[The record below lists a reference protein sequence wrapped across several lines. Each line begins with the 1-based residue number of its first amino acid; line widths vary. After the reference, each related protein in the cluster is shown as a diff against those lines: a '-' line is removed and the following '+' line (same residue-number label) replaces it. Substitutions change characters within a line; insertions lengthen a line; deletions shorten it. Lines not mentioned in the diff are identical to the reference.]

1 MKYRK
6 AKKAIAETIVAKG
19 SLSLIKKLLLFLI
32 SSAGAFFAFGI
43 FILLC
48 VCYVL
53 IAKEGAES
61 QGIVSFVS
69 FSPEVEAYRYY
80 VAEKCEENDITEFT
94 NCILAIMQV
103 ETGGT
108 TLDPMNAGDKE
119 FNTLYPKKRGLIEDP
134 EYSIDVGVLE
144 FKAILGELGI
154 RDLAEI
160 DNLMIAFQA
169 YHFDRGYIDF
179 ANSHGGYSTDSA
191 KEYLNQSELPY
202 YLRTTFA
209 TNVAAYVFIIGGS
222 IETFVYPVDDINILY
237 SFGDRLP
244 NGSTATGTYFKTDGE
259 VPIYA
264 ITDGDVA
271 RSITG
276 RRSITIYHNNY
287 TIKYKL
293 LNVHDDC
300 IPEYIPGDEEE
311 EGYWEDVYVEKGEE
325 IGTSLEQSDDY
336 QFFLQILYN
345 GQYIDPM
352 TILDITVSP
361 DYDAESGNDPLRDA
375 VVDYAKLWMSTP
387 YVWGGTNL
395 HTGVD
400 CSGFMQ
406 QIYKNFGFSIPR
418 TSREQANYKGAVWS
432 TTEVIPDLLLKGDLI
447 FYVDNKGVVNHVVMY
462 IGNGMII
469 GAQSAKSGIRIVQYN
484 YRTPV
489 KAIRIIP

>member
-1 MKYRK
+1 MKQK
-6 AKKAIAETIVAKG
+6 TKKTIKAISSIA
-19 SLSLIKKLLLFLI
+19 LIKKILLLIFGSLW
-32 SSAGAFFAFGI
+32 SVFFFCL
-43 FILLC
+43 FMMLC

-69 FSPEVEAYRYY
+69 FSPEVENYRYY

-108 TLDPMNAGDKE
+108 TLDPMNSGDKE
-119 FNTLYPKKRGLIEDP
+119 FNTEYPKKRGLIEDP

-144 FKAILGELGI
+144 FKAILDALNI
-154 RDLAEI
+154 HDLTEV
-160 DNLMIAFQA
+160 DRLMIAFQS
-169 YHFDRGYIDF
+169 YHFDRGYIDY
-179 ANSHGGYSTDSA
+179 ANDHGGYSTDSA

-209 TNVAAYVFIIGGS
+209 TNVAAYVFIIGGTL
-222 IETFVYPVDDINILY
+222 ETFVYPVDDMNILY

-259 VPIYA
+259 VPVYA

-276 RRSITIYHNNY
+276 HHSITISHNNY
-287 TIKYKL
+287 TIKYKI
-293 LNVHDDC
+293 LNVHEDC
-300 IPEYIPGDEEE
+300 IPEYIPGDEDE

-325 IGTSLEQSDDY
+325 IGTSYEQSGEY
-336 QFFLQILYN
+336 QVFLQILYN

-352 TILDITVSP
+352 TILNIVVTP

-375 VVDYAKLWMSTP
+375 IVDYAKLWMSTP

-406 QIYKNFGFSIPR
+406 QVYKNFGFSIPR
-418 TSREQANYKGAVWS
+418 TSREQAKYTGAVWS
-432 TTEVIPDLLLKGDLI
+432 TTEVIPDLLMKGDLI
-447 FYVDNKGVVNHVVMY
+447 FYVDKKGVINHVVMY

-469 GAQSAKSGIRIVQYN
+469 GAQSAKSGIKIVQYN
-484 YRTPV
+484 YRQPV